1 MPSCA
6 AWLESGAP
14 ISPSG
19 YTTPVTMI
27 TNTQSTN
34 SGVSTLPMM
43 LTKRV
48 WRMESASTTAKNS
61 AENASMFTESP
72 NNGTMDIS

>member
-1 MPSCA
+1 MPTA
-6 AWLESGAP
+6 
-14 ISPSG
+14 
-19 YTTPVTMI
+19 MI
-27 TNTQSTN
+27 TNTQMTN

-48 WRMESASTTAKNS
+48 WRMDSASTTAKNS
-61 AENASMFTESP
+61 AENTNMFTESP